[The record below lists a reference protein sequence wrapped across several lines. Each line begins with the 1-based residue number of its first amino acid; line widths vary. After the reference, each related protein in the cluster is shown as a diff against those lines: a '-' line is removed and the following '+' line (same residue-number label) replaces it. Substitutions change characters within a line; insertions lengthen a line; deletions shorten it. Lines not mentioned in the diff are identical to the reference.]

1 MCVGPAGG
9 TRWRDQ
15 VEGGCHRPIFDV
27 WNGRRKERGNW
38 RAPDPSTTTACAIQG
53 WVSIT
58 LPSGPMPILL
68 SANRN
73 QAGIEILGMAS
84 QAKIPGRGFWPVMPC
99 QGSQAKRALHSQ
111 KSPIFS
117 NRVSYFFETRFEN
130 IGLFCEC
137 RALLQKL
144 GFFVENKALW
154 RRCTANIG
162 LFCECRALLGM

>member
-1 MCVGPAGG
+1 VWDQVEGGFNMGVGPGGG

-27 WNGRRKERGNW
+27 WNGRRKEQGNW
-38 RAPDPSTTTACAIQG
+38 RAPDPSTTTVCAIQG

-84 QAKIPGRGFWPVMPC
+84 QAKIPG
-99 QGSQAKRALHSQ
+99 L
-111 KSPIFS
+111 I
-117 NRVSYFFETRFEN
+117 FETRFEN

-137 RALLQKL
+137 RALL
-144 GFFVENKALW
+144 
-154 RRCTANIG
+154 
-162 LFCECRALLGM
+162 GM